1 MARLDDP
8 PTAQGSADVP
18 RPKPA
23 AAESPDLG
31 PPTPG
36 HPPLGAVSP
45 PSTSTPPP
53 DTLTTSPDALSDL
66 SSPPTSATSP
76 NPLAS
81 PPKPAQ
87 LPPLALP
94 TSSSSPSFPSPGPAS
109 PSSASRPSRPTSRP
123 PSSRPPSRPPSV
135 SRPPSLSRP
144 PSVTR
149 RRSSASS
156 VPRVSTSG
164 GDSRRLS
171 AGSAGGS
178 AGSNVP
184 PASPRIPEDSVLLA
198 SSTSSSSS
206 TAAATA
212 AAADPAP
219 TPADIVADSPG
230 GPTADDNEVP
240 ILVIRDYAFA
250 RDDPRFEGR
259 QLPEEVEAERERERR
274 FRAEREEGER
284 LGAAGLGGAAGA
296 GGPSGSGF
304 HWGFVT
310 SHSSDFPQSSDL
322 SDTSSSSGS
331 PPGGYAFD
339 DSELASSSSGAQ
351 LVGDGEAG
359 LDGEGEGGWPSDGID
374 GELELGEFVPGV
386 YAALYEFEPELE
398 TEMRLEAGEMVSVFE
413 RQCAG
418 WVQAGRIVDSRL
430 TGEVGLVPEN
440 YLELVEPNPQ
450 VEAEG
455 ELDEE
460 LGEGEGGGLEVRNG
474 VEGEKGSLVDE
485 KGAPAQGVTA
495 PPDPQTEVAAAAG
508 S

>member
-8 PTAQGSADVP
+8 PTAQGSADPPPP
-18 RPKPA
+18 RLKL
-23 AAESPDLG
+23 AESPDLE

-53 DTLTTSPDALSDL
+53 GKLTTSPDALSDL

-81 PPKPAQ
+81 PPKPRH
-87 LPPLALP
+87 LPPLSLP
-94 TSSSSPSFPSPGPAS
+94 ATSSSSPSNSPAPSPGGPAS
-109 PSSASRPSRPTSRP
+109 PSLPSRPSRPSSRP

-135 SRPPSLSRP
+135 TRPPSVSRP
-144 PSVTR
+144 PSVR
-149 RRSSASS
+149 RRSSASMAAA
-156 VPRVSTSG
+156 

-171 AGSAGGS
+171 AASASGG
-178 AGSNVP
+178 NVP

-206 TAAATA
+206 SAAAAAAATLA
-212 AAADPAP
+212 PDADPAP
-219 TPADIVADSPG
+219 TPAEIAADVPG

-240 ILVIRDYAFA
+240 VLVIRDYAFA

-274 FRAEREEGER
+274 FRAERDEGER
-284 LGAAGLGGAAGA
+284 LGAAGLGGAAGGAA
-296 GGPSGSGF
+296 GGSGF

-339 DSELASSSSGAQ
+339 DSELASSSSGAALG
-351 LVGDGEAG
+351 LVDGDAA

-386 YAALYEFEPELE
+386 YAALYEFEPELD

-455 ELDEE
+455 EPELEE
-460 LGEGEGGGLEVRNG
+460 GQTGLEVRNG
-474 VEGEKGSLVDE
+474 VEGEKGSLVDDKAASTE
-485 KGAPAQGVTA
+485 SGAP
-495 PPDPQTEVAAAAG
+495 PPPPQAEVAAAAG